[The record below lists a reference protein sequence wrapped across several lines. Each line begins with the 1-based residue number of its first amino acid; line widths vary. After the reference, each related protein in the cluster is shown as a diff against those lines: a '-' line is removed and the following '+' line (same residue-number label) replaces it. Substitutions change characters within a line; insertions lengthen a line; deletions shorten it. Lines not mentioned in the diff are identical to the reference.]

1 VSREQGA
8 AKPARKRDVEE
19 ERFTLKRRREKREVE
34 EERFVMKAEVDVE
47 EERFTLEWKVDVEE
61 EVEEDVEGDAEDCC
75 WGRTRLKTL
84 EGLKRERYYL

>member
-1 VSREQGA
+1 MSREQGA
-8 AKPARKRDVEE
+8 AKPARKR
-19 ERFTLKRRREKREVE
+19 
-34 EERFVMKAEVDVE
+34 DVE